1 MARRTIVLA
10 IAFAALALV
19 IAYVA
24 PGNGGGAA
32 DTAFAARP
40 PTKTP
45 APTNTP
51 TPVPPGPTA
60 TATPS
65 GSGTLPSQILNLTNW
80 KLTLPLNS
88 SGGLGG
94 EAAEILQ
101 PQLNSYVN
109 NPYFVVNGN
118 GVQFRAP
125 VNGATT
131 SGSSYPRSELR
142 EMTNNGSALASWST
156 ISGTH
161 TMFIDQAI
169 TTVPATKK
177 HVVAGQIHDSADD
190 VITVRLEYPKLFVD
204 HNGVAG
210 NALTSNYV
218 LGTRFTVKF
227 EASGGQIQVYYNGST
242 TPNDTLSRSG
252 SGMYFKAGDYTQS
265 NCDTDSPCSAT
276 NYGEVIIYQLTVTH
290 Q

>member
-1 MARRTIVLA
+1 MTMARRTIPLA
-10 IAFAALALV
+10 LFCAALALV
-19 IAYVA
+19 VA
-24 PGNGGGAA
+24 ALTSGSGGAPA
-32 DTAFAARP
+32 DTAYAAKP
-40 PTKTP
+40 PTRTP
-45 APTNTP
+45 APTRTP
-51 TPVPPGPTA
+51 TPVPPTP
-60 TATPS
+60 TPS
-65 GSGTLPSQILNLTNW
+65 AACSQYPGQILNLTNW

-94 EAAEILQ
+94 DAAEILQ
-101 PQLNSYVN
+101 PQLATYCND
-109 NPYFVVNGN
+109 PYFAVNGS

-142 EMTNNGSALASWST
+142 EMTNNGSTLASWST
-156 ISGTH
+156 TSGVH
-161 TMFIDQAI
+161 TMIIDQAI

-210 NALTSNYV
+210 NTLTANYV

-227 EASGGQIQVYYNGST
+227 EASGGQIRVYYNGSA

-265 NCDTDSPCSAT
+265 NCGTDSPCSAT
-276 NYGEVIIYQLTVTH
+276 NYGEVIIYGLTVTH

>member
-1 MARRTIVLA
+1 MTMARRSLPLALLCAAIALVLA
-10 IAFAALALV
+10 AMAS
-19 IAYVA
+19 
-24 PGNGGGAA
+24 GSGGAP

-40 PTKTP
+40 PTRTP
-45 APTNTP
+45 APTATP
-51 TPVPPGPTA
+51 QPPAPTA
-60 TATPS
+60 TPNS
-65 GSGTLPSQILNLTNW
+65 SCGTLPSQILNLANW

-94 EAAEILQ
+94 DAAEILQ
-101 PQLNSYVN
+101 PQLASYCNS
-109 NPYFVVNGN
+109 PYFVVNGS

-156 ISGTH
+156 TSGTH

-177 HVVAGQIHDSADD
+177 HVVAGQIHDPSDD

-210 NALTSNYV
+210 NTLTTNYV

-227 EASGGQIQVYYNGST
+227 EASGGQIRVYYNGSA

-276 NYGEVIIYQLTVTH
+276 NYGEVIIYGLTVTH

>member
-1 MARRTIVLA
+1 MASRCTSPSAVGAITTPSPATTWTWSPPATASGCSRGRQAQWSAPITRSPPPRRARPTSRSLPASQAGQGGFAMARRTIVLA

-161 TMFIDQAI
+161 TMYVREAI
-169 TTVPATKK
+169 THLPAVKNQTM
-177 HVVAGQIHDSADD
+177 AGQIHDGSTK
-190 VITVRLEYPKLFVD
+190 VIDVRL
-204 HNGVAG
+204 
-210 NALTSNYV
+210 S
-218 LGTRFTVKF
+218 
-227 EASGGQIQVYYNGST
+227 GST
-242 TPNDTLSRSG
+242 LYLELADGT
-252 SGMYFKAGDYTQS
+252 
-265 NCDTDSPCSAT
+265 
-276 NYGEVIIYQLTVTH
+276 
-290 Q
+290 